1 MHQTNPS
8 GGLLNGPRRT
18 VPSVSRSFYR
28 RALPAVCVDFA
39 SAEGKALF
47 KEALSS
53 GQMEGFFGLA
63 AQFHT
68 QNEPAYC
75 GLATLAMILNALEI
89 DPQRVWKA
97 PWRWFSEELLDCCKP
112 LHIVQKEGITIPEFG
127 CLARCNGALA
137 DITYAS
143 DSDVES
149 FRRKIMEI
157 TKAERTY
164 MVVSYD
170 RRVLGQTGSGHFSPI
185 AGYHPQRD
193 LVLLMDV
200 ARFKYPPHWVPVSLL
215 FEAMLP
221 EDLVTRRSRAFVA
234 MSANTAA
241 RHSFCRLVAGT
252 DCWRDVVNLFYNDI
266 PKALEATTAIT
277 PSLSVHDFVQR
288 VFAYLN
294 RAEKHLQKIFAAF
307 PLEKEHM
314 PVEQTQIL
322 EKLFD
327 ELHSLPLYAE
337 VQSQLHQTDKDKEE
351 GEKGEEEDKNGIVTF
366 AKGSSVAAEL
376 LTIVLLCVLRCLA
389 SASSSSSLSQQLLE
403 LKASAQS
410 LSLVERE
417 VSYILSSLEAFQEFA
432 CCRFTAEGSTCKREE
447 RACK

>member
-1 MHQTNPS
+1 MLPSHTS
-8 GGLLNGPRRT
+8 GGVANGPPRP

-47 KEALSS
+47 REALSS

-157 TKAERTY
+157 TKEERTY

-221 EDLVTRRSRAFVA
+221 EDPVTRRSRAFVA

-252 DCWRDVVNLFYNDI
+252 DCWREVVYLFYDDI
-266 PKALEATTAIT
+266 PKALEATTAIA
-277 PSLSVHDFVQR
+277 PLSVHDFVQR
-288 VFAYLN
+288 VFAYLD
-294 RAEKHLQKIFAAF
+294 RAEKHLLKIFAAF

-337 VQSQLHQTDKDKEE
+337 VQSQLHQTKPTKDKDKEE
-351 GEKGEEEDKNGIVTF
+351 GEEEDKNGIVTF

-389 SASSSSSLSQQLLE
+389 SASSLSQQLLE

-417 VSYILSSLEAFQEFA
+417 VSYILSSLEAFHEFA
-432 CCRFTAEGSTCKREE
+432 CCRFTAEGNTCKREE